1 MPARVLRLF
10 PFACGLF
17 VLTSCELPPRE
28 AWRVIQH
35 DGLIPYLAIEWGK
48 RPIPPYVRTSARAP
62 SGRCVTCPVPR
73 SAKAV
78 AIAPAAPST
87 AIGGMPRTTSAEH
100 RNWSIASRYLD
111 ATGPSASRP
120 PVSPGSPQAVAS
132 AASLPEVSRRAV
144 IPSRPAPV
152 RVQDSPPKAKEP
164 KTQPVA
170 AAKPPAAAKPEPSA
184 PPAAAPQPKTAA
196 SGGSAKP
203 APSETP
209 KTEPVPPPAPSAVTT
224 ELPYGVPVPGRPGLV
239 NSPYAG
245 KYQLVDVTG
254 LAPGQEVK
262 CPYSGKLF
270 RVPPSA
276 QASSKVIPA
285 EPPPAQPAQGE
296 KKP

>member
-1 MPARVLRLF
+1 MQSRFVRLF
-10 PFACGLF
+10 LFAGGLF
-17 VLTSCELPPRE
+17 ALTSCELPPRE

-35 DGLIPYLAIEWGK
+35 DGLFPYLAIEWGK
-48 RPIPPYVRTSARAP
+48 RPIPPYVRTSARTS

-73 SAKAV
+73 SAKSAAV
-78 AIAPAAPST
+78 VTPPAPST
-87 AIGGMPRTTSAEH
+87 AMTGMPRTTSAEH
-100 RNWSIASRYLD
+100 RNWSIASRYLE
-111 ATGPSASRP
+111 ATGPSVSRS

-132 AASLPEVSRRAV
+132 ASSLPEVSRRAV
-144 IPSRPAPV
+144 IPSRPAPI
-152 RVQDSPPKAKEP
+152 RIQDSPPKAREP

-170 AAKPPAAAKPEPSA
+170 AAKPPPAAKTGPSA
-184 PPAAAPQPKTAA
+184 PPAAAPEPKSAA
-196 SGGSAKP
+196 SGGAAKP
-203 APSETP
+203 APTEAP
-209 KTEPVPPPAPSAVTT
+209 KTETVPPPAPPAVTA

-254 LAPGQEVK
+254 LASGQEVK

-276 QASSKVIPA
+276 QAASKVIPT
-285 EPPPAQPAQGE
+285 EPPPAEGG